1 MAKRKMTNDFI
12 PSSELIL
19 NNDGSVYHLHLK
31 PGDAATTII
40 TVGDPERVKQVTR
53 HFDEIELERSNRE
66 FHSVTG
72 KKSGKRLTV
81 ISTGIGTDNI
91 DIVLN
96 ELDALFQFD
105 LSIRRRKETH
115 TPITIV
121 RIGTSGT
128 LQEDIALDSFL
139 VSQKALAFDRLLGF
153 YDSRLFDRPAYWPER
168 LADVCP
174 YITHASTKLMHH
186 VPKSMLRGVTA
197 TMPGFYAPQGRN
209 FRLPS
214 IFSQNLEEVRTLKI
228 DGHRVTNLEMETA
241 GIYGLSTLLGHE
253 AISFNALLANRVTG
267 EFSTQ
272 PQKTID
278 ALIEEV
284 LDWITAID

>member
-1 MAKRKMTNDFI
+1 MTNDFI

-31 PGDAATTII
+31 PGEAATTII
-40 TVGDPERVKQVTR
+40 TVGDPERVRQVSR
-53 HFDEIELERSNRE
+53 HLDKIELERSNRE
-66 FHSVTG
+66 FHSITG
-72 KKSGKRLTV
+72 IKKGKRLTV

-105 LSIRRRKETH
+105 FTSRTRNKTH
-115 TPITIV
+115 TPLTFI
-121 RIGTSGT
+121 RIGTSGA
-128 LQEDIALDSFL
+128 LQEDIALDTFL

-153 YDSRLFDRPAYWPER
+153 YDSRLFDRPTYWPER

-174 YITHASTKLMHH
+174 YITHASTSLLHD
-186 VPKSMLRGVTA
+186 VPQEIPKGITA

-214 IFSQNLEEVRTLKI
+214 VFSQNLEEVRTLKI
-228 DGHRVTNLEMETA
+228 EGQRVTNLEMETA

-267 EFSTQ
+267 EFSVNA
-272 PQKTID
+272 QKTIE
-278 ALIEEV
+278 ALIEQV
-284 LDWITAID
+284 MNWVTALD